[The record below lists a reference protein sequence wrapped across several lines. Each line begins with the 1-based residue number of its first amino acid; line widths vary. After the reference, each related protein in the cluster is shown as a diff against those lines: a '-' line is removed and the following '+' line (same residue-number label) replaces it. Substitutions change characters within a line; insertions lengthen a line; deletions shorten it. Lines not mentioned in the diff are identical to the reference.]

1 MIGQGLAPVT
11 SQQRRAEYWL
21 VLEIVIE
28 NHILPSSV
36 FDDLFQVVVLVSASI
51 NDGWFI
57 FQSGQ
62 YTDNKN
68 NHLMAAE
75 KLYS

>member
-1 MIGQGLAPVT
+1 MF
-11 SQQRRAEYWL
+11 E
-21 VLEIVIE
+21 
-28 NHILPSSV
+28 
-36 FDDLFQVVVLVSASI
+36 DLFHVVSVSAAI
-51 NDGWFI
+51 NDGRFK

-75 KLYS
+75 KFNLCF